1 MEFVAI
7 YDRLASLLSYPNED
21 YRQRLAR
28 CAEALLGVEP
38 GASLLVTGFLRQIEA
53 FSTEQLQEL
62 YTQTFDLNPVCS
74 PEVGWHL
81 FGEQYERG
89 EFLVKMRQQLRRFAL
104 PESAELP
111 DHLSHVL
118 AVLGRMEQR
127 EADEFAVACVYP
139 ALDKMRAAWSG
150 KNNPYESVLGAIA
163 RFVESQH
170 ARPAAQELPATP
182 VLRVLNG
189 GGAR

>member
-1 MEFVAI
+1 MEQAGI
-7 YDRLASLLSYPNED
+7 YDSLASLLVYPGED
-21 YRQRLAR
+21 YRQRVARTVETLAQ
-28 CAEALLGVEP
+28 AEP
-38 GASLLVTGFLRQIEA
+38 GAAALLEDFSRGTERL
-53 FSTEQLQEL
+53 STEDLQEL

-74 PEVGWHL
+74 LEVGWHL

-111 DHLSHVL
+111 DHFSHVL
-118 AVLGRMEQR
+118 AVLGRMEQQ
-127 EADEFAVACVYP
+127 EADEFAAACFHP

-163 RFVESQH
+163 RFVESRH
-170 ARPAAQELPATP
+170 ARPAAEELRARP
-182 VLRVLNG
+182 VLRVLNA
-189 GGAR
+189 GGAG